1 MISPYKSVT
10 PNKILRNIC
19 SLQLNFL
26 LRKKMSPFIN
36 PNSQKKPCPKTTNL
50 SFRPNFYPRSPHM
63 AIKKQRWMYL
73 GCPKH
78 FVKASVHSPISGMLT
93 RKSRHLLL
101 LKNVDCSPA
110 RILFSK
116 ITHFVGCSSLT
127 LGNSWTCFPRSR
139 QITPSTHNDHTRHH
153 TPACICLSPDIC
165 MSIFTEP

>member
-26 LRKKMSPFIN
+26 LKKKMSPFIN

-101 LKNVDCSPA
+101 LKNVELQPSQDLIFENHSFCWLLFLDCWQQLD
-110 RILFSK
+110 LFPQV
-116 ITHFVGCSSLT
+116 TA
-127 LGNSWTCFPRSR
+127 
-139 QITPSTHNDHTRHH
+139 DHTIH
-153 TPACICLSPDIC
+153 TQ
-165 MSIFTEP
+165 

>member
-26 LRKKMSPFIN
+26 LKKKMPPFIN

-50 SFRPNFYPRSPHM
+50 SFRPNFYSRSPHM

-110 RILFSK
+110 RVLFSE
-116 ITHFVGCSSLT
+116 THSFCWSLF
-127 LGNSWTCFPRSR
+127 LDCWQQLDLLSQGQALPSSR
-139 QITPSTHNDHTRHH
+139 QITPPTW
-153 TPACICLSPDIC
+153 
-165 MSIFTEP
+165 